1 MEIQEHRLIAG
12 ILFPYKIRGCKGKS
26 LAASLLR
33 LHSFAPRALPDVP
46 AVPAG
51 AQLVLLRCEV
61 AVGVERGLGLVGQL
75 DAWVRRVLVGE
86 RRSLSW
92 HGSRECG

>member
-1 MEIQEHRLIAG
+1 M
-12 ILFPYKIRGCKGKS
+12 
-26 LAASLLR
+26 
-33 LHSFAPRALPDVP
+33 
-46 AVPAG
+46 PAG
-51 AQLVLLRCEV
+51 GQLVLLRCEV